1 MWNGRR
7 SISGPGFWNDLDN
20 LMLGGKVQSGGG
32 MALTWNEY
40 RSQFSLWCILASPL
54 IFSAD
59 IIQHYSSANV
69 LTKEMR
75 DIMMN
80 REMTAINQDPLG
92 KEGWR
97 VSPPNP
103 TGGEA
108 WARALKDGNIA
119 VALLNRRNTTITV
132 EAWTWT
138 LPAAGSGNEVARNK
152 ECLRRMGW
160 HRLGKQVT
168 WRLDECGSAC
178 HSCCDAGSHHC
189 VKER

>member
-1 MWNGRR
+1 
-7 SISGPGFWNDLDN
+7 
-20 LMLGGKVQSGGG
+20 

-40 RSQFSLWCILASPL
+40 HSQFSLWCILASPL

-168 WRLDECGSAC
+168 WRLDECGSA
-178 HSCCDAGSHHC
+178 
-189 VKER
+189 